1 MNRLNLDW
9 NLNLKSERIEF
20 AKNYLA
26 SIKFEPTEDEL
37 ETISNYILWGKNST
51 TEKDGPA
58 RLKEEGIFLESKW
71 NGSTPIESLDELAES
86 PSFSENDLRP
96 LSAPVPRKVRETFS
110 REEARRHAS
119 PLILE
124 NLEALWSQIDT
135 TELTLNFYELAHGKR
150 KNPPRE
156 ELTNRLSTIEIDAA
170 RAKSAKL
177 NQRTYLKLKHQ
188 LIELR
193 QQQYNFQD
201 TYHHVMVPLKMKPYQ
216 EAGGNS
222 EFGADINVK
231 PLGLDLRGPFNSFYK
246 KVFNSERF
254 PEPGDFGEDDL
265 KLLAKILW
273 KENNLKK
280 TFDFGN
286 TDHLSKLFSMWDEL
300 EDKSVESDSLKLFMD
315 TARVYI
321 SLAQLD
327 EKEDLILKMKME
339 KKSNEEIRTAI
350 QAKIGHLYQLNYI
363 STLYCKKV
371 LVKIAEASQ
380 FHREVCENLF
390 YPENFKKCKDCG
402 KVLLLD
408 ERSWVRRKRSS
419 DGFSPRCKKCEKV
432 NRDKSKLK

>member
-9 NLNLKSERIEF
+9 NLNLKSERVEF
-20 AKNYLA
+20 AQNYLA

-51 TEKDGPA
+51 NEKDGPA

-119 PLILE
+119 PVILE

-170 RAKSAKL
+170 RARSAKL

-188 LIELR
+188 LIALR

-201 TYHHVMVPLKMKPYQ
+201 TYHHVLTPLKMKPYQ

-231 PLGLDLRGPFNSFYK
+231 PLGLNARGLFDKLYQ
-246 KVFNSERF
+246 KVFNKDHF
-254 PEPGDFGEDDL
+254 PEPDEFSAADL
-265 KLLAKILW
+265 KSLGRLLW
-273 KENNLKK
+273 KENDLKK
-280 TFDFGN
+280 VFDFGEVA
-286 TDHLSKLFSMWDEL
+286 HLSKLVAMWDEL
-300 EDKSVESDSLKLFMD
+300 EDKAEESESLRIFLD

-327 EKEDLILKMKME
+327 PKEELILEMKKK
-339 KKSNEEIRTAI
+339 KKSNEEIRCAI
-350 QAKIGHLYQLNYI
+350 EEKFGHRYQPNYI

-371 LVKIAEASQ
+371 LVKIAEAAK

-390 YPENFKKCKDCG
+390 FPENFKKCKDCG

-408 ERSWVRRKRSS
+408 ERNWVRRKRSS